1 MNTSKQNPEPA
12 ATENTG
18 RDAQGRFIPGNP
30 GGPGNPYGRR
40 VAELRKIMLECVTDS
55 EMRIIVGEL
64 MVQAKCGKLA
74 AIKLLFQYILGKPVQ
89 APNPD
94 AVDVDEIDLYRR
106 APRLEDVGEVVNHK
120 VGAQAAV
127 ELFNALVPV
136 TGEVHVQTFRKV
148 LSDPDWFYKECD
160 RLNGLTEQGEEV
172 DEEGAV
178 KEEEAE
184 SVAAGAKPSR
194 AAPSTNG
201 GIEGNGRPS
210 VTRPSANG
218 NPASA
223 NRQAGPSGNGD
234 NRRRSNDLPNRNDR
248 PPHRA

>member
-1 MNTSKQNPEPA
+1 MNTSKQNPEQTT
-12 ATENTG
+12 TENTG
-18 RDAQGRFIPGNP
+18 RDAQGRFTTGNA

-64 MVQAKCGKLA
+64 VVQAKCGKLA

-160 RLNGLTEQGEEV
+160 RLDGLTDEKEEFA
-172 DEEGAV
+172 DEGAV
-178 KEEEAE
+178 EEEEAE
-184 SVAAGAKPSR
+184 PAAVRVEPSGAG
-194 AAPSTNG
+194 PSTNG
-201 GIEGNGRPS
+201 GMQGNERPPA
-210 VTRPSANG
+210 TRPSANG

-223 NRQAGPSGNGD
+223 KRQAGPLSNGD
-234 NRRRSNDLPNRNDR
+234 DRRRGGR
-248 PPHRA
+248 PPREH

>member
-1 MNTSKQNPEPA
+1 MNTSKQNPQQA

-18 RDAQGRFIPGNP
+18 RDSQGRFTPGNP

-74 AIKLLFQYILGKPVQ
+74 AIKLLFQYILGKPTE

-127 ELFNALVPV
+127 ELFNALVPL

-160 RLNGLTEQGEEV
+160 RLNGLAEEGEEFV
-172 DEEGAV
+172 DEGAV
-178 KEEEAE
+178 EEEEAE
-184 SVAAGAKPSR
+184 PVS
-194 AAPSTNG
+194 AAPSTTG
-201 GIEGNGRPS
+201 GMQGNGRPP

-223 NRQAGPSGNGD
+223 KRQAGPLSNGD
-234 NRRRSNDLPNRNDR
+234 DRRRGG
-248 PPHRA
+248 PPPREH

>member
-1 MNTSKQNPEPA
+1 MSTAKQNPEEA
-12 ATENTG
+12 AVENTG

-64 MVQAKCGKLA
+64 VVQAKCGKLA
-74 AIKLLFQYILGKPVQ
+74 AIKLLFQYILGKPAE

-148 LSDPDWFYKECD
+148 LSDPDGFYRECD
-160 RLNGLTEQGEEV
+160 RLDGLEDQEEEFA
-172 DEEGAV
+172 DEGAV
-178 KEEEAE
+178 EEEEAE
-184 SVAAGAKPSR
+184 AVAAGVEPGGAGAVNQR
-194 AAPSTNG
+194 GNAGQWATVGDAAVSK
-201 GIEGNGRPS
+201 
-210 VTRPSANG
+210 
-218 NPASA
+218 
-223 NRQAGPSGNGD
+223 RQAGERETASRAVAQ
-234 NRRRSNDLPNRNDR
+234 RRRSPPRARR
-248 PPHRA
+248 P